1 MPYQNIHNEGG
12 VNLEAYIS
20 TKQYLAE
27 KNAWFS
33 GKNEISRRSSS
44 SEKKTGKR
52 QKSFVRIIGRIGGLF
67 FHVTDET
74 FCPFHGRLGEYD
86 MFAFRRV
93 NRLKKNKSFQAV
105 YKTGSSV
112 VERGGVLYWTKRSG
126 QPKKIGFAVGK
137 KLGHAVIR
145 NRIKRLMREV
155 FRLHQQKL
163 PEEVDLIFVARRPLV
178 GAGFKQAEAVFLRLC
193 RRAGLLREAR

>member
-74 FCPFHGRLGEYD
+74 FFVRFMEDLENMICLH
-86 MFAFRRV
+86 FA
-93 NRLKKNKSFQAV
+93 
-105 YKTGSSV
+105 G
-112 VERGGVLYWTKRSG
+112 
-126 QPKKIGFAVGK
+126 
-137 KLGHAVIR
+137 
-145 NRIKRLMREV
+145 
-155 FRLHQQKL
+155 
-163 PEEVDLIFVARRPLV
+163 
-178 GAGFKQAEAVFLRLC
+178 
-193 RRAGLLREAR
+193 